1 MCDASFRSSQKV
13 FYNESALL
21 FLVHHRRLLVD
32 LTSKSSVGSIHPNER
47 EKAFLAGYQVLKI
60 RISSLAELAHF

>member
-13 FYNESALL
+13 FYTLL